1 MVGWSARHRRAQRS
15 RRFVLTDDIERL
27 TSAPPATGIRLLPPR
42 DPYLLDRDRTA
53 LVPDREWQRKIWRAT
68 PTEGLVLIDGVP
80 AAMWRPKKSRDHLT
94 LRVEPFDA
102 LTATEVE
109 ELNEEATLIAAHRGC
124 TTVDVTIT

>member
-1 MVGWSARHRRAQRS
+1 M
-15 RRFVLTDDIERL
+15 
-27 TSAPPATGIRLLPPR
+27 
-42 DPYLLDRDRTA
+42 
-53 LVPDREWQRKIWRAT
+53 PDREWQRRIWWAT

-109 ELNEEATLIAAHRGC
+109 ELDEEATLIAAHRGC